1 MSPLSA
7 LPVTVLVVAK
17 APEPGRAKTR
27 LAATVG
33 EHVAADI
40 AAAALLDTLDAV
52 AAVPVAARVVALTG
66 DLNGAARA
74 DEIRRRLE
82 SYTVIGQRGDDFA
95 DRLANAHADAHAR
108 SGGHPVLQIGMD
120 TPQVTADLL
129 ADCARRLL
137 EAPAVLGLACDG
149 GWWVLGVRTPAS
161 AQCLRTVAMSR
172 SDTGE
177 LTLKALND
185 NGIDV
190 TQVPLLAD
198 FDVVGDVEAVRG
210 ACALDSRFARAT
222 REAGL

>member
-1 MSPLSA
+1 MSP

-33 EHVAADI
+33 DHVAADI

-52 AAVPVAARVVALTG
+52 AAAPVAARVVALTG
-66 DLNGAARA
+66 DLNGAARGA
-74 DEIRRRLE
+74 EIRRRLE
-82 SYTVIGQRGDDFA
+82 SFTVIGQRGDDFA
-95 DRLANAHADAHAR
+95 DRLANAHADAHR
-108 SGGHPVLQIGMD
+108 GSDGYPVLQIGMD

-161 AQCLRTVAMSR
+161 AECLRTVAMSR

-177 LTLKALND
+177 LTLKALRN

-190 TQVPLLAD
+190 TPVQRLAD
-198 FDVVGDVEAVRG
+198 FDVVGDVDAVRG
-210 ACALDSRFARAT
+210 ACAPASRFARAT
-222 REAGL
+222 RAAGL